1 MGEELKS
8 TLDIVMGKLKGQ
20 DTEATRL
27 SEAQKQRIA
36 EIRRNYEAKIAESK
50 ILVTDKEKLAD
61 EIVRLEEKRESEI
74 EKVYKESSAG

>member
-8 TLDIVMGKLKGQ
+8 TLDIVMGKLKGR
-20 DTEATRL
+20 DTEAAQL

-36 EIRRNYEAKIAESK
+36 EIKRTYEAKIAESK
-50 ILVTDKEKLAD
+50 ILVTDKEKLAV

-74 EKVYKESSAG
+74 EKVYKDSSAG

>member
-8 TLDIVMGKLKGQ
+8 TLDIVMGKLKGR
-20 DTEATRL
+20 DTEAAQL

-36 EIRRNYEAKIAESK
+36 EIKRTYEAKIAESK
-50 ILVTDKEKLAD
+50 ILVTDKEKLAV

-74 EKVYKESSAG
+74 EKVYKDSSAR

>member
-8 TLDIVMGKLKGQ
+8 TLDIVLGKLKGGS
-20 DTEATRL
+20 TEAPQL

-50 ILVTDKEKLAD
+50 ILITDKEKLAD
-61 EIVRLEEKRESEI
+61 EIVRLEEKREAEI
-74 EKVYKESSAG
+74 QKVYKESSAG